1 VATISFEPIT
11 ANLAA
16 HVRVSADR
24 VASDGI
30 SARILDALNQ
40 YGVLVFPKIFL
51 SDEQLVALTNQLGH
65 MEAARNTV
73 DGSAASNLGIYR
85 VALDKADKTQREYV
99 DGNDFWHMDGT
110 TYTVPGKA
118 TLLKCEH
125 PPATGGDT
133 GFANLYAA
141 YDALPGDRQRQLA
154 DMRVIHCLES
164 VGRKLYQNPGA
175 EDLQRWN
182 TIFPPTEHSLLWKQR
197 NGRTSLVIGGTAF
210 DIVGMAHEQGY
221 AFLQELADWCTQDRF
236 VYRHHWQQGDLV
248 IWNNPGLLHCSYPY
262 DEASG
267 RVMHR
272 TTVKGYEEIAA

>member
-1 VATISFEPIT
+1 
-11 ANLAA
+11 
-16 HVRVSADR
+16 
-24 VASDGI
+24 
-30 SARILDALNQ
+30 
-40 YGVLVFPKIFL
+40 
-51 SDEQLVALTNQLGH
+51 
-65 MEAARNTV
+65 
-73 DGSAASNLGIYR
+73 
-85 VALDKADKTQREYV
+85 
-99 DGNDFWHMDGT
+99 
-110 TYTVPGKA
+110 VPGKA

-154 DMRVIHCLES
+154 GMRVIHCLES

-248 IWNNPGLLHCSYPY
+248 IWNNPGLLHRSYPY